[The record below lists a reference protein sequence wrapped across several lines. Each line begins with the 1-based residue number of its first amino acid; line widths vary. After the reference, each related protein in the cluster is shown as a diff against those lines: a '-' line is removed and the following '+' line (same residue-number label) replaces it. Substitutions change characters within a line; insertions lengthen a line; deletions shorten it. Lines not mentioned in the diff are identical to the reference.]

1 MKTRRMIS
9 IVMAVV
15 FSLVMVGTAYASF
28 TDIDNNKHKDA
39 VEQMAELGILSG
51 YPDGSFRP
59 DGLLNRA
66 AAAKVAGYLLGYT
79 EEDAQAAAKWESMF
93 DDVYKGMGDHEWA
106 MGWINLVANDGV
118 INGYPNGEYGPGDE
132 LQMVQWVAILIR
144 TLGHE
149 EDGMSWPDDYNL
161 KAESLG
167 LSANLAYSGSSV
179 VNRAQMARMTNTAI
193 YDVEM
198 PDSRKLID
206 VVNFNAEDEPAGE
219 EGQNSDEGQNGGD
232 EQHEEVYE
240 NVGLSISASKALL
253 SAGGGQTTQITVY
266 VTHNDLPAEGVPV
279 GFFAHV
285 MNSDDDRKQQMS
297 VNETVTDA
305 DGKATVTY
313 TTLAADDNKQI
324 FIMANTRDDDAPH
337 GWTEKGTYIMASN
350 EASLCQGRIINPFT
364 GEAYPNVNI
373 GFDSMDTNN
382 FIWFENVS
390 NEDGYYSIVVPTGKY
405 YIGFNLDLGDETH
418 YSGSYTGSHNE
429 FNDDNTMVLRINQMQ
444 IDKNKTYTLDT
455 EMGIIKGMV
464 SNLGSHRD
472 LYIYSSVKGT
482 FITDVNED
490 GSFMIAVPVGNYE
503 VNAQGGHILKQNVK
517 VEKGKITDLGT
528 FSR

>member
-1 MKTRRMIS
+1 MKTRRMVS
-9 IVMAVV
+9 IVVAVV

-39 VEQMAELGILSG
+39 IEQMSELGILNG

-66 AAAKVAGYLLGYT
+66 AAAKVAGFLLGYT
-79 EEDAQAAAKWESMF
+79 EEDAQAAAEWESMF

-144 TLGHE
+144 TLRHE

-167 LSANLAYSGSSV
+167 LSANLSYSGSSV

-206 VVNFNAEDEPAGE
+206 IVEFDTEDEPAGE
-219 EGQNSDEGQNGGD
+219 EGQNGD

-240 NVGLSISASKALL
+240 NVNLSISASKALL
-253 SAGGGQTTQITVY
+253 SAGGGQTTQITAY
-266 VTHNDLPAEGVPV
+266 VTHNDLPAEGAPV

-285 MNSDDDRKQQMS
+285 VSSDDDRSQQLS
-297 VNETVTDA
+297 TYNTVTDA

-313 TTLAADDNKQI
+313 TTLAADDNEQI
-324 FIMANTRDDDAPH
+324 FIMANTRDDSSSH
-337 GWTEKGTYIMASN
+337 EWTETGTHILASN
-350 EASLCQGRIINPFT
+350 AASLIEGQITNPFT
-364 GEAYPNVNI
+364 GEPYLNADIDFFNTENNNY
-373 GFDSMDTNN
+373 SM
-382 FIWFENVS
+382 FENAS
-390 NEDGYYSIVVPTGKY
+390 DENGYYSIAVQPGEY
-405 YIGFNLDLGDETH
+405 HIRFYLDKEGGNY
-418 YSGSYTGSHNE
+418 YSGTYEGSHHNFSSDK
-429 FNDDNTMVLRINQMQ
+429 FNIRIEMEVGQ
-444 IDKNKTYTLDT
+444 NKTYTLDT
-455 EMGIIKGMV
+455 EMGIMKGV
-464 SNLGSHRD
+464 VNNLGSHRN
-472 LYIYSSVKGT
+472 LYFTRQGERYSTV
-482 FITDVNED
+482 IAEANED
-490 GSFMIAVPVGNYE
+490 GSFIIPLREGIYGVDAE
-503 VNAQGGHILKQNVK
+503 GGHILNSNVK
-517 VEKGKITDLGT
+517 VEKGKVTDIGT